1 MGSQSRERRKAKEKA
16 RANRARNAGTKPGP
30 FGPPGPFGQAGPF
43 GPPVPPRESLAELTE
58 KIISDA
64 LTALLA
70 EDDASFMAFLSALAD
85 PPNGP
90 SGRRTVNKALV
101 GWFDRALEGLWRRGW
116 QPVDLHRIV
125 GRQSDQRHVR
135 LVLDAIAG
143 QLRRYAPATVDERW
157 PAQLSSLG
165 AHVWW
170 EHDDQWLDAWGER
183 EGRVRV
189 MVLSDAI
196 ELLRALH
203 LLPEVEMLGPP
214 PGTARRETSSRG
226 SGPGSGPG
234 PAGNAAA
241 STGEGA
247 DTRILDKVRAL
258 LAKAESTEFTD
269 EAEALTAKAQQLMA
283 RHSIDEALL
292 AAGQGSREQPSGRR
306 VGIDNPYEMAKATL
320 LDVVAD
326 ANRCR
331 TVWSKHLGHSTVVGF
346 EPDLDAVELLYTSL
360 LLQATTAM
368 TRAGSRQDRIGR
380 SRTRSFR
387 QSFLASFAMRI
398 GERLRAASEQVRD
411 EAVAEAGNSRLLPVL
426 AARTDSVQAAT
437 TAMFP
442 RITSR
447 SIRAS
452 DGEGWASGRAA
463 ADLASLH
470 TREEVVADRSR

>member
-1 MGSQSRERRKAKEKA
+1 MGSQNRERRKAKEKA
-16 RANRARNAGTKPGP
+16 RATRARARARNAGTEA
-30 FGPPGPFGQAGPF
+30 GPFGQPGPF
-43 GPPVPPRESLAELTE
+43 GPPVPPRESLAELVDL
-58 KIISDA
+58 IIADA

-70 EDDASFMAFLSALAD
+70 EDDESFMGFLSALSD

-90 SGRRTVNKALV
+90 SGRRTVNRALV
-101 GWFDRALEGLWRRGW
+101 GWFDRVLETLWRRGW

-125 GRQSDQRHVR
+125 GRQSDQRRVR

-157 PAQLSSLG
+157 PAQLGSLG
-165 AHVWW
+165 ASVWW

-189 MVLSDAI
+189 MVLSDVI
-196 ELLRALH
+196 ELLGVLH
-203 LLPEVEMLGPP
+203 RLPEVEMLGPP
-214 PGTARRETSSRG
+214 PGTARREHSSRG
-226 SGPGSGPG
+226 SGSR
-234 PAGNAAA
+234 PAGGAGPNVGQGA
-241 STGEGA
+241 GEGA

-258 LAKAESTEFTD
+258 LAKAESTEFAD

-292 AAGQGSREQPSGRR
+292 AAGQGSREEPTGRR

-331 TVWSKHLGHSTVVGF
+331 TVWSKHLGHSTVIGF

-368 TRAGSRQDRIGR
+368 TRAGARQDRAGR

-411 EAVAEAGNSRLLPVL
+411 EAVAAAGDSRLLPVL

-442 RITSR
+442 QLTSHA
-447 SIRAS
+447 IRAN

-470 TREEVVADRSR
+470 TRDEVAADRSR